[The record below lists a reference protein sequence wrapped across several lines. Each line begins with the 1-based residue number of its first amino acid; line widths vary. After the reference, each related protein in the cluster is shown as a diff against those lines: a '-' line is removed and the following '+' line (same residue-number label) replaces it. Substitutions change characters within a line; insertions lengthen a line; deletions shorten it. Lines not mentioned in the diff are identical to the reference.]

1 MTEKDIQ
8 KYGEIQYLKGRLDEL
23 QKAYPTVSDLN
34 RKRKLDT
41 RIDKYFNK
49 LRVLDEMAYHLYIV
63 EMENRKYSK
72 EKSKKD
78 IKSLLEDILEDDE
91 FNNTRLIDRIN
102 KQIDKYMD

>member
-8 KYGEIQYLKGRLDEL
+8 KYGEIQYLKGRIDEL
-23 QKAYPTVSDLN
+23 QKAYPTVLDLN

-41 RIDKYFNK
+41 RIDKYYNK
-49 LRVLDEMAYHLYIV
+49 LRVLDEVAYHLYIV

-72 EKSKKD
+72 EKSKKEL
-78 IKSLLEDILEDDE
+78 KSLLEDILEDE
-91 FNNTRLIDRIN
+91 KLNNQDLIDRIN

>member
-23 QKAYPTVSDLN
+23 QKAYPTVMDLG
-34 RKRKLDT
+34 RKRKLDM
-41 RIDKYFNK
+41 RIQKYYNK
-49 LRVLDEMAYHLYIV
+49 LMLVDELSYHSYIV
-63 EMENRKYSK
+63 ETLNRRHSK

-78 IKSLLEDILEDDE
+78 VKMLLEDIL
-91 FNNTRLIDRIN
+91 NTEKFTDKGLIDRIN

>member
-8 KYGEIQYLKGRLDEL
+8 RYGEIQYLKGRLDEL
-23 QKAYPTVSDLN
+23 QKAYPTVLDLT

-41 RIDKYFNK
+41 RIEKYFNK

-63 EMENRKYSK
+63 EMANRKYSK
-72 EKSKKD
+72 EKSKKEV
-78 IKSLLEDILEDDE
+78 KSLLEDILKDE
-91 FNNTRLIDRIN
+91 MINNGDLIDRIN

>member
-23 QKAYPTVSDLN
+23 QKAYPTVMDLG
-34 RKRKLDT
+34 RKRKLDM
-41 RIDKYFNK
+41 RIQKYYNK
-49 LRVLDEMAYHLYIV
+49 LMLIDELSYHSYIV
-63 EMENRKYSK
+63 ETLNRQHSK

-78 IKSLLEDILEDDE
+78 VKMLLEDILKDE
-91 FNNTRLIDRIN
+91 MINNGDLIDRIN

>member
-1 MTEKDIQ
+1 
-8 KYGEIQYLKGRLDEL
+8 
-23 QKAYPTVSDLN
+23 
-34 RKRKLDT
+34 
-41 RIDKYFNK
+41 
-49 LRVLDEMAYHLYIV
+49 
-63 EMENRKYSK
+63 MENRKYSK